1 MSSWEMLTTM
11 EMNKINPEKAAELLG
26 KYNNFLIV
34 THQNPDGDAL
44 GSSFA
49 LLQYL
54 RTEGKN
60 VQLLLPEQVPEKY
73 INFAS
78 SGCLTY
84 ATGLDWANF
93 DFVIYLDTPM
103 PKRAA
108 LSDLNFKNIP
118 LPSLNIDHHPDNM
131 NYARWNLLQT
141 EAAAAAEILFTIFKA
156 AGGKITPET
165 ATLLLLGIVMDTGCF
180 RFDNTSP
187 KVMRHAAELLERGAD
202 FHHIINDMFFSIPLP
217 QLQFQAELISKH
229 LRKAC
234 LGKLAWFYV
243 PPELIEKHDV
253 NMRNTEGLIE
263 SLRAIRGTEIVVIMQ
278 KLDNGFKISMRSK
291 NPKYSVGS
299 IARKLNGG
307 GHEMAAG
314 GLIKAANLSE
324 AEKILISHV
333 EGVFDAV
340 QS

>member
-1 MSSWEMLTTM
+1 MEKNKTTL
-11 EMNKINPEKAAELLG
+11 EKAAELLR

-34 THQNPDGDAL
+34 THENPDGDAL

-54 RTEGKN
+54 HIAGKN

-73 INFAS
+73 TNFAPA
-78 SGCLTY
+78 GCLTY

-93 DFVIYLDTPM
+93 DFIIYLDTPM

-118 LPSLNIDHHPDNM
+118 LPSLNIDHHPDNIS
-131 NYARWNLLQT
+131 YAKWNVVIPQ
-141 EAAAAAEILFTIFKA
+141 AAAAAEIMFMIFKA
-156 AGGKITPET
+156 DAGGKITPEI
-165 ATLLLLGIVMDTGCF
+165 ASLLMLGMVMDTGSF

-187 KVMRHAAELLERGAD
+187 KVMRHAAELLELGAD
-202 FHHIINDMFFSIPLP
+202 YHHIINEMFFSVPIS
-217 QLQFQAELISKH
+217 QLQFQAELVSKH

-243 PPELIEKHDV
+243 PPDLVEEYDV

-278 KLDNGFKISMRSK
+278 KHEMGYKISMRSK

-314 GLIKAANLSE
+314 GLIKTSTLAN
-324 AEKILISHV
+324 AEKILITHV
-333 EGVFDAV
+333 EGVFNAL
-340 QS
+340 

>member
-1 MSSWEMLTTM
+1 M
-11 EMNKINPEKAAELLG
+11 EMNKITPEKAAELLR
-26 KYNNFLIV
+26 KYNNFLVV
-34 THQNPDGDAL
+34 THENPDGDAL

-54 RTEGKN
+54 RSAGKN
-60 VQLLLPEQVPEKY
+60 AQLLLPEQVPEKY
-73 INFAS
+73 INFAP

-84 ATGLDWANF
+84 ATSLDWANF
-93 DFVIYLDTPM
+93 DFIIYLDTPI

-131 NYARWNLLQT
+131 NYAQWNLLLT
-141 EAAAAAEILFTIFKA
+141 EAAAAAEILFMIFKA
-156 AGGKITPET
+156 GAGGKITAET
-165 ATLLLLGIVMDTGCF
+165 ATLLMLGIVMDTGCF

-187 KVMRHAAELLERGAD
+187 KVMRHAAELLEHGAD
-202 FHHIINDMFFSIPLP
+202 FHHIVNEMFFSIPLS
-217 QLQFQAELISKH
+217 QLQFQAELISRH

-234 LGKLAWFYV
+234 LGRLAWFYV
-243 PPELIEKHDV
+243 PPELIEKFDV

-263 SLRAIRGTEIVVIMQ
+263 SLRAIHGTEIVVIMQ
-278 KLDNGFKISMRSK
+278 KLETGFKISMRSK

-314 GLIKAANLSE
+314 GLIKATNLTK

-333 EGVFDAV
+333 EGVFNAV

>member
-1 MSSWEMLTTM
+1 M
-11 EMNKINPEKAAELLG
+11 EMNKASIEKVAELLK

-34 THQNPDGDAL
+34 THENPDGDAL

-54 RTEGKN
+54 HLAGKN
-60 VQLLLPEQVPEKY
+60 VELLLPEQIPEKY
-73 INFAS
+73 NNFAP
-78 SGCLTY
+78 SGYLNY

-93 DFVIYLDTPM
+93 DFIIYLDIPI

-108 LSDLNFKNIP
+108 LSGLNFKNIP
-118 LPSLNIDHHPDNM
+118 LPSLNIDHHPDNI
-131 NYARWNLLQT
+131 NYAQWNLVIP
-141 EAAAAAEILFTIFKA
+141 EAAAAAEIMFMIFKA
-156 AGGKITPET
+156 GAGAKITPQI
-165 ATLLLLGIVMDTGCF
+165 ASLLMLGIVMDTGGF

-187 KVMRHAAELLERGAD
+187 KVMRHAAELLELQAD
-202 FHHIINDMFFSIPLP
+202 YHHIINDMFFARPLS
-217 QLQFQAELISKH
+217 QIEFEAELISHH

-234 LGKLAWFYV
+234 RGRLAWFYI
-243 PPELIEKHDV
+243 PPELVDKYNV

-263 SLRAIRGTEIVVIMQ
+263 ALRAIRGAEIVVIMQ
-278 KLDNGFKISMRSK
+278 KHEMGFKISMRSK

-314 GLIKAANLSE
+314 GLIKASTLAN
-324 AEKILISHV
+324 AEKILITHV
-333 EGVFDAV
+333 EGVFNAL
-340 QS
+340 

>member
-1 MSSWEMLTTM
+1 M
-11 EMNKINPEKAAELLG
+11 EMNRINPEKAAELLR

-34 THQNPDGDAL
+34 THENPDGDAL

-54 RTEGKN
+54 RGAGKN
-60 VQLLLPEQVPEKY
+60 VELLLPEQVPEKY
-73 INFAS
+73 TNFTP
-78 SGCLTY
+78 SGCLNY

-93 DFVIYLDTPM
+93 DFVIYLDTPI
-103 PKRAA
+103 PRRAA
-108 LSDLNFKNIP
+108 LSYLNFKNIP
-118 LPSLNIDHHPDNM
+118 LPSLNIDHHPDNQ
-131 NYARWNLLQT
+131 NYARWNLVIT
-141 EAAAAAEILFTIFKA
+141 EAAAAAEIIFKIFKA
-156 AGGKITPET
+156 DAGGKITEEI
-165 ATLLLLGIVMDTGCF
+165 ASLLMLGIVMDTGCF

-187 KVMRHAAELLERGAD
+187 EVMRNAAELLELGAD
-202 FHHIINDMFFSIPLP
+202 YHHIINEMFFSVPLP
-217 QLQFQAELISKH
+217 QLQFQAELVSKH

-243 PPELIEKHDV
+243 PPELIDQYEV

-278 KLDNGFKISMRSK
+278 KNEMGFKISLRSK

-314 GLIKAANLSE
+314 GLIKCSSLTE
-324 AEKILISHV
+324 AEKILISHA
-333 EGVFDAV
+333 EGVFNAV
-340 QS
+340 

>member
-1 MSSWEMLTTM
+1 M
-11 EMNKINPEKAAELLG
+11 EKNKINPEKAVELLR

-34 THQNPDGDAL
+34 THENPDGDAL

-54 RTEGKN
+54 RLANKN

-73 INFAS
+73 TNFTP

-93 DFVIYLDTPM
+93 DFIIYLDTPLQ
-103 PKRAA
+103 KRAA
-108 LSDLNFKNIP
+108 LSYLNFKNIP
-118 LPSLNIDHHPDNM
+118 LPSLNIDHHPDNI
-131 NYARWNLLQT
+131 NYAQWNLVIPT
-141 EAAAAAEILFTIFKA
+141 AAAAAEIIFMIFKA
-156 AGGKITPET
+156 DDKIKITSEI
-165 ATLLLLGIVMDTGCF
+165 ASLLMLGMVMDTGGF

-187 KVMRHAAELLERGAD
+187 EVMRHAAELLDLGAD
-202 FHHIINDMFFSIPLP
+202 YHHIINEMFFSVPLA
-217 QLQFQAELISKH
+217 QLQFQSELVTNH

-243 PPELIEKHDV
+243 PTELVEKYDV

-263 SLRAIRGTEIVVIMQ
+263 SLRAISGTEIVVIMQ
-278 KLDNGFKISMRSK
+278 EHKMGFKISMRSK

-314 GLIKAANLSE
+314 GLIKTSTLAS
-324 AEKILISHV
+324 AEKILITHV
-333 EGVFDAV
+333 EGVFNAL
-340 QS
+340 

>member
-1 MSSWEMLTTM
+1 M
-11 EMNKINPEKAAELLG
+11 EMNKITPGKAAELLR

-34 THQNPDGDAL
+34 THENPDGDAL

-54 RTEGKN
+54 RTTGKN

-73 INFAS
+73 INFAP

-93 DFVIYLDTPM
+93 DFIIYLDTPM

-131 NYARWNLLQT
+131 NYAQWNLVLT
-141 EAAAAAEILFTIFKA
+141 EAAAAAEILFMVFKA
-156 AGGKITPET
+156 AGEKITPET
-165 ATLLLLGIVMDTGCF
+165 ATLLLLGTVMDTGCF

-187 KVMRHAAELLERGAD
+187 TVMRHAAELLEKGAD
-202 FHHIINDMFFSIPLP
+202 FHHIVNDMFFSIPLS

-243 PPELIEKHDV
+243 PPELVETYGV

-278 KLDNGFKISMRSK
+278 KLENGFKISMRSK

-314 GLIKAANLSE
+314 GLIKASNLSE

-333 EGVFDAV
+333 EGVFNAV
-340 QS
+340 YP

>member
-1 MSSWEMLTTM
+1 M
-11 EMNKINPEKAAELLG
+11 ETNKINPEKAAELLR

-34 THQNPDGDAL
+34 THENPDGDAL

-54 RTEGKN
+54 RTAGKN
-60 VQLLLPEQVPEKY
+60 AQLLLPEQVPEKY
-73 INFAS
+73 IHFAP

-93 DFVIYLDTPM
+93 DFIIFLDTPI

-108 LSDLNFKNIP
+108 LSDLIFKNIP

-131 NYARWNLLQT
+131 NYAKWNLLVT
-141 EAAAAAEILFTIFKA
+141 EAAAAAEILLMVFQA
-156 AGGKITPET
+156 DAGGKITPET

-187 KVMRHAAELLERGAD
+187 KVMRHAAELLEKGAD
-202 FHHIINDMFFSIPLP
+202 FHHIVNEMFFSIPLS

-243 PPELIEKHDV
+243 PPELIEKYDV

-263 SLRAIRGTEIVVIMQ
+263 SLRAIHGTEIVVIMQ
-278 KLDNGFKISMRSK
+278 KLENGFKISMRSK

-314 GLIKAANLSE
+314 GLIKASSLIE

-333 EGVFDAV
+333 EGVFNAV
-340 QS
+340 

>member
-1 MSSWEMLTTM
+1 M
-11 EMNKINPEKAAELLG
+11 ENNKINPEKAAELLR

-34 THQNPDGDAL
+34 THENPDGDAL

-54 RTEGKN
+54 RLAEKN

-73 INFAS
+73 TNFTPC
-78 SGCLTY
+78 GGLNY
-84 ATGLDWANF
+84 ATGLDWANY
-93 DFVIYLDTPM
+93 DFIIYIDTPM

-118 LPSLNIDHHPDNM
+118 LPSLNIDHHPDNI
-131 NYARWNLLQT
+131 NYAQWNLVMPK
-141 EAAAAAEILFTIFKA
+141 AAAAAEIMFMIFKA
-156 AGGKITPET
+156 DSEGKITEEI
-165 ATLLLLGIVMDTGCF
+165 ASLLMLGMVMDTGGF

-187 KVMRHAAELLERGAD
+187 KVMRHAAELLELGAD
-202 FHHIINDMFFSIPLP
+202 YHHIINEMFFAVPIS
-217 QLQFQAELISKH
+217 QLQFQAELVSKH

-243 PPELIEKHDV
+243 PPELVEKYDV

-263 SLRAIRGTEIVVIMQ
+263 SLRAIQGAEIVVIMQ
-278 KLDNGFKISMRSK
+278 KHVMGYKISLRSK

-314 GLIKAANLSE
+314 GLIKSSNLAS
-324 AEKILISHV
+324 AEKILISHA
-333 EGVFDAV
+333 EGVFNAV
-340 QS
+340 

>member
-1 MSSWEMLTTM
+1 M
-11 EMNKINPEKAAELLG
+11 EKNKINPKKAAELLR

-34 THQNPDGDAL
+34 THENPDGDAL

-54 RTEGKN
+54 RLTGKN

-73 INFAS
+73 THFVPAGN
-78 SGCLTY
+78 LTY

-93 DFVIYLDTPM
+93 DFLIYIDTPM
-103 PKRAA
+103 PQRAA

-118 LPSLNIDHHPDNM
+118 LPSLNIDHHPDNI
-131 NYARWNLLQT
+131 NYAQWNLVIP
-141 EAAAAAEILFTIFKA
+141 EAAAAAEIMFMIFKA
-156 AGGKITPET
+156 DTELKITPEI
-165 ATLLLLGIVMDTGCF
+165 ASLLMLGIVMDTGAF
-180 RFDNTSP
+180 RFDNSSP
-187 KVMRHAAELLERGAD
+187 QALRHAAELLELKAD
-202 FHHIINDMFFSIPLP
+202 YHHIINEMFFSVPLS
-217 QLQFQAELISKH
+217 QLQFQAELVSNH

-234 LGKLAWFYV
+234 LGKLAWFFV
-243 PPELIEKHDV
+243 PPSLIEKYDV

-263 SLRAIRGTEIVVIMQ
+263 SLRVICGTEIVVIMQ
-278 KLDNGFKISMRSK
+278 KHKMGYKISMRSK

-314 GLIKAANLSE
+314 GLIKTSSLES
-324 AEKILISHV
+324 AEKILITHA
-333 EGVFDAV
+333 EGVFNAV
-340 QS
+340 

>member
-1 MSSWEMLTTM
+1 M
-11 EMNKINPEKAAELLG
+11 EINKVTPEKAAELLR

-34 THQNPDGDAL
+34 THENPDGDAL

-54 RTEGKN
+54 RGAGKN

-73 INFAS
+73 TNFTPA
-78 SGCLTY
+78 GCLTY

-93 DFVIYLDTPM
+93 DFMIYLDTPM

-108 LSDLNFKNIP
+108 MSDLIFKNIP
-118 LPSLNIDHHPDNM
+118 LPSLNIDHHPDNQ
-131 NYARWNLLQT
+131 NYAKWNLLMPK
-141 EAAAAAEILFTIFKA
+141 AAAAAEVLFMIFKA
-156 AGGKITPET
+156 DAGGKITEEI
-165 ATLLLLGIVMDTGCF
+165 ASLLMLGMVMDTGGF

-187 KVMRHAAELLERGAD
+187 KVMRHAAELLELKAD
-202 FHHIINDMFFSIPLP
+202 YHHIINEMFFSVPLT
-217 QLQFQAELISKH
+217 QLQFQAELVSRH

-234 LGKLAWFYV
+234 LGKLAWFFV
-243 PPELIEKHDV
+243 PPELVEKYDV

-263 SLRAIRGTEIVVIMQ
+263 SLRAIHGTEIVVIMQ
-278 KLDNGFKISMRSK
+278 KHEMGYKISMRSK

-314 GLIKAANLSE
+314 GLIKCSNLME
-324 AEKILISHV
+324 AEKTLISHA
-333 EGVFDAV
+333 EGVFNAV
-340 QS
+340 

>member
-1 MSSWEMLTTM
+1 M
-11 EMNKINPEKAAELLG
+11 EMNKITPEKAAELLR

-34 THQNPDGDAL
+34 THENPDGDAL

-54 RTEGKN
+54 REAGKN
-60 VQLLLPEQVPEKY
+60 VQLILPEQVPEKY
-73 INFAS
+73 TNFTP

-93 DFVIYLDTPM
+93 DFIIYLDTPM

-118 LPSLNIDHHPDNM
+118 LPSLNIDHHPDNQ
-131 NYARWNLLQT
+131 NYAKWNLLVP
-141 EAAAAAEILFTIFKA
+141 EAAAAAEIIFMIFKA
-156 AGGKITPET
+156 DAGGEITEEI
-165 ATLLLLGIVMDTGCF
+165 ASLLMLGIVMDTGCF

-187 KVMRHAAELLERGAD
+187 KVMRNAAELLELGAD
-202 FHHIINDMFFSIPLP
+202 YHHIINEMFFSVPLP
-217 QLQFQAELISKH
+217 QLQFQAELVSKH

-243 PPELIEKHDV
+243 PPELIEKYDV

-278 KLDNGFKISMRSK
+278 KNEMGFKISLRSK
-291 NPKYSVGS
+291 NPQYSVGS

-314 GLIKAANLSE
+314 GLIKCFNLTE
-324 AEKILISHV
+324 AEKILISHA
-333 EGVFDAV
+333 EGVFNAV
-340 QS
+340 

>member
-1 MSSWEMLTTM
+1 M
-11 EMNKINPEKAAELLG
+11 ENNKINPEKAAELLH

-34 THQNPDGDAL
+34 THENPDGDAL

-54 RTEGKN
+54 RLAEKN

-73 INFAS
+73 TNFTPG
-78 SGCLTY
+78 GCLTY
-84 ATGLDWANF
+84 ATGLDWANY
-93 DFVIYLDTPM
+93 DFIIYLDTPM

-108 LSDLNFKNIP
+108 MSDLNFKNIP
-118 LPSLNIDHHPDNM
+118 LPSLNIDHHPDNI
-131 NYARWNLLQT
+131 NYAQWNLVMPK
-141 EAAAAAEILFTIFKA
+141 AAAAAEIMFMIFKA
-156 AGGKITPET
+156 DSKGKISEEI
-165 ATLLLLGIVMDTGCF
+165 ASLLMLGMVMDTGGF

-187 KVMRHAAELLERGAD
+187 KVMRHAAELLELGAD
-202 FHHIINDMFFSIPLP
+202 YHHIINEMFFSIPIS
-217 QLQFQAELISKH
+217 QLKFQAELVSKH

-243 PPELIEKHDV
+243 PPELVEKYDV

-263 SLRAIRGTEIVVIMQ
+263 SLRAIHGAEIVVIMQ
-278 KLDNGFKISMRSK
+278 KHDMGYKISLRSK

-314 GLIKAANLSE
+314 GLIKSSNLAS
-324 AEKILISHV
+324 AEKILITHA
-333 EGVFDAV
+333 EGVFNAV
-340 QS
+340 